1 MTIEQKPNKRRSYF
15 GPILLITVGLIFLAE
30 NLGFIPGDGW
40 ETIIKLWPVLLII
53 AGVDDLIRRE
63 GIAWPILLI
72 GAGTFLLF
80 NNFGPQAWISWTQL
94 FQLWPILLIAFGIDL
109 MFKGKS
115 GWMTA
120 AGIILTIALIGSAFW
135 IVSEGYKITAE
146 YGDVIERYGLDIQ
159 ETEINLSLGLGE
171 MILSNQ
177 SKKGVL
183 IAGKMSPDKNQV
195 SLYEKGGRIFYSM
208 ENNVPT
214 LYPHSAR
221 WELGISEELNLD
233 LVTQNG
239 AGDMFLALEQL
250 NLDSLDASQGVGR
263 VVIRLPQDESQEI
276 FIHQAIG
283 MVHVQIPEDMKVTV
297 DAQNG
302 LSRVDFPPDFK
313 LKNGLYSSPGATKT
327 NSEISITVEQ
337 AIGYITFEY
346 KK

>member
-15 GPILLITVGLIFLAE
+15 GPILLITIGFIFLAE
-30 NLGFIPGDGW
+30 NLGFIPGEGW
-40 ETIIKLWPVLLII
+40 ETILKLWPVLLII

-63 GIAWPILLI
+63 GIAWPIILI
-72 GAGTFLLF
+72 GAGTFLLL

-120 AGIILTIALIGSAFW
+120 AGIILTIALVGSAFW

-146 YGDVIERYGLDIQ
+146 YGDVFESYELENQ

-177 SKKGVL
+177 SKEGVL
-183 IAGKMSPDKNQV
+183 LAGKISPDKNEV
-195 SLYEKGGRIFYSM
+195 SQDEKGERIFYSM
-208 ENNVPT
+208 ENNVPAI
-214 LYPHSAR
+214 YPHSAR
-221 WELGISEELNLD
+221 WDLGITEELNLD
-233 LVTQNG
+233 LVINNG

-263 VVIRLPQDESQEI
+263 VVVRLPQDESQEI
-276 FIHQAIG
+276 LIHQAIG
-283 MVHVQIPEDMKVTV
+283 IIHVQIPEDIKVTV
-297 DAQNG
+297 DTQNG
-302 LSRVDFPPDFK
+302 LSRVDFPPDFE
-313 LKNGLYSSPGATKT
+313 LKNGLYSSPGATKS

-346 KK
+346 NK